1 MKRPKQK
8 YLFCNN
14 LIDLKTN
21 ICNYKLFS
29 MKKIAPI
36 LLALV
41 FVFIYF
47 YVSLPVLNY
56 GFSGL
61 TFLLFVLGFLLFFS
75 FSKFTISSDGKSY
88 KPVQVFWK
96 IPTILIGIA
105 VLYGFV
111 LPFFTSHP
119 IFRNQDYRNLIG
131 KVADGQKLTNH
142 IEPISIDQIRVVD
155 ENLAHLLGEK
165 ILGSQP
171 ALGSQAQ
178 LGEFFIQKV
187 KDKLYW
193 IAPLEHSGFFK
204 WMNNKEGTTGYV
216 MVSATNERDVK
227 LVQEVNGK
235 PIKLKYQR
243 EAYFGSNLHRYL
255 YFNGYNTIGL
265 TDFSFEI
272 DEDGVPYWVVTKYK
286 KTIGF
291 SGNDATGVVVVNAQ
305 NGEIKEYNIKNTP
318 LWVDRI
324 QPISFIKDQ
333 LNDWGEYV
341 KGYWNF
347 SNENKLQITE
357 DLTLV
362 FGKNNRSYWY
372 TGITSVGKDESA
384 VGFVLVDTKTKETI
398 FYKQSGATEYA
409 AQSSAQGKVQEKG
422 FVASLPIPY
431 NINNIPTYVMTL
443 KDNGGLVKMFA
454 MVSIADY
461 TIVGTGNTMREAL
474 TAYKT
479 TLNTSGNKINLD
491 VKSEKKMVEAIILRI
506 QNDVKNG
513 NSFYYFTV
521 KDNTKIFVGSSQIS
535 NQLPLTTIG
544 DTVKFSYD
552 ADSEEVI
559 DVSTFENVSLK

>member
-1 MKRPKQK
+1 
-8 YLFCNN
+8 
-14 LIDLKTN
+14 
-21 ICNYKLFS
+21 
-29 MKKIAPI
+29 MKKILPI
-36 LLALV
+36 IVVLLVTL
-41 FVFIYF
+41 FFF
-47 YVSLPVLNY
+47 YVSLPVISY
-56 GFSGL
+56 GFSGI
-61 TFLLFVLGFLLFFS
+61 TVLFIIIAALLFFT

-96 IPTILIGIA
+96 IPAILIGIA
-105 VLYGFV
+105 ILYAFV

-119 IFRNQDYRNLIG
+119 VFRNEEYRNLIG
-131 KVADGQKLTNH
+131 KVTNGDKLTNH
-142 IEPISIDQIRVVD
+142 IAPISMNEIRVVD
-155 ENLAHLLGEK
+155 ESLAYLLGEK

-187 KDKLYW
+187 NGKLYW

-204 WMNNKEGTTGYV
+204 WLNNKKGTTGYV

-235 PIKLKYQR
+235 PIFLKYQQ
-243 EAYFGSNLHRYL
+243 EAYFQSNLHRYL
-255 YFNGYNTIGL
+255 YFNGYNTVGL

-272 DEDGVPYWVVTKYK
+272 DDAGMPYWVVTKYK
-286 KTIGF
+286 KKVGF
-291 SGNDATGVVVVNAQ
+291 SGNDATGVIVVNAQ
-305 NGEIKEYNIKNTP
+305 NGDIKEFNIKNTP
-318 LWVDRI
+318 VWVDRI

-362 FGKNNRSYWY
+362 YGKDNKSYWY

-384 VGFVLVDTKTKETI
+384 VGFVLVDTRTKQTT
-398 FYKQSGATEYA
+398 FYKQSGATEIA

-443 KDNGGLVKMFA
+443 KDNGGLVKMYA
-454 MVSIADY
+454 MVSISDY

-479 TLNTSGNKINLD
+479 AFNSSGNKINVD
-491 VKSEKKMVEAIILRI
+491 SKSAKKVVESTIVRI

-521 KDNTKIFVGSSQIS
+521 KDYPNIFVGSSQIS
-535 NQLPLTTIG
+535 NQLPLTAVG
-544 DTVKFSYD
+544 DRVKISFD
-552 ADSEEVI
+552 LDTEEII
-559 DVSTFENVSLK
+559 DVSQFENLSLKK

>member
-1 MKRPKQK
+1 
-8 YLFCNN
+8 
-14 LIDLKTN
+14 
-21 ICNYKLFS
+21 
-29 MKKIAPI
+29 MKKILPI
-36 LLALV
+36 V
-41 FVFIYF
+41 FVLLITVFYF
-47 YVSLPVLNY
+47 YVTLPVLSY
-56 GFSGL
+56 GFAGI
-61 TFLLFVLGFLLFFS
+61 TILLLIIAALLFFS

-88 KPVQVFWK
+88 KPVAVFWK
-96 IPTILIGIA
+96 LPALLIGVAI
-105 VLYGFV
+105 LYAFV

-119 IFRNQDYRNLIG
+119 IFRNQDYRALIG
-131 KVADGQKLTNH
+131 KVKDGDKLTKQ
-142 IEPISIDQIRVVD
+142 IAPISMNEIRVVD
-155 ENLAHLLGEK
+155 ESLAYLLGEK

-171 ALGSQAQ
+171 ALGSQAH

-187 KDKLYW
+187 NGKLYW

-204 WMNNKEGTTGYV
+204 WLNNKKGTTGYV

-235 PIKLKYQR
+235 PIFLKYQR

-255 YFNGYNTIGL
+255 YFNGFNTVGL

-272 DEDGVPYWVVTKYK
+272 DDAGTPYWVVTKYK
-286 KTIGF
+286 KQVGF

-318 LWVDRI
+318 NWVDRI
-324 QPISFIKDQ
+324 QPISFIKNQ

-362 FGKNNRSYWY
+362 YGEDNKSYWY

-384 VGFVLVDTKTKETI
+384 VGFVLVDTRTKETT

-422 FVASLPIPY
+422 FSASLPIPY

-443 KDNGGLVKMFA
+443 KDKGGLVKMYA

-479 TLNTSGNKINLD
+479 AFNSSGNKINTD
-491 VKSEKKMVEAIILRI
+491 GKSAKKVIESVVVRI

-521 KDNTKIFVGSSQIS
+521 KDYPNIFVGSSQIS
-535 NQLPLTTIG
+535 NQLPITAVG
-544 DTVKFSYD
+544 DNVKISFD
-552 ADSEEVI
+552 LDNEEII
-559 DVSTFENVSLK
+559 DVSTFENVSLKK

>member
-1 MKRPKQK
+1 
-8 YLFCNN
+8 
-14 LIDLKTN
+14 
-21 ICNYKLFS
+21 
-29 MKKIAPI
+29 MKKILPI
-36 LLALV
+36 IVVLLVTL
-41 FVFIYF
+41 FFF
-47 YVSLPVLNY
+47 YVSLPVISY
-56 GFSGL
+56 GFSGI
-61 TFLLFVLGFLLFFS
+61 TVLFIIIAALLFFT

-96 IPTILIGIA
+96 IPAILIGIA
-105 VLYGFV
+105 ILYSFV

-119 IFRNQDYRNLIG
+119 VFRNEEYRNLIG
-131 KVADGQKLTNH
+131 KVTNGDKLTNH
-142 IEPISIDQIRVVD
+142 IAPISMNEIRVVD
-155 ENLAHLLGEK
+155 ESLAYLLGEK

-187 KDKLYW
+187 NGKLYW

-204 WMNNKEGTTGYV
+204 WLNNKKGTTGYV

-235 PIKLKYQR
+235 PIFLKYQQ
-243 EAYFGSNLHRYL
+243 EAYFQSNLHRYL
-255 YFNGYNTIGL
+255 YFNGYNTVGL

-272 DEDGVPYWVVTKYK
+272 DDLGVPYWVVTKYK
-286 KTIGF
+286 KQVGF

-305 NGEIKEYNIKNTP
+305 NGDIKEYGILNTP
-318 LWVDRI
+318 AWVDRI

-362 FGKNNRSYWY
+362 YGKDNKSYWY

-384 VGFVLVDTKTKETI
+384 VGFVLVDTRTKQTT
-398 FYKQSGATEYA
+398 FYKQSGATEIA

-443 KDNGGLVKMFA
+443 KDNGGLVKMYA
-454 MVSIADY
+454 MVSISDY

-479 TLNTSGNKINLD
+479 AFNSSGNKINVD
-491 VKSEKKMVEAIILRI
+491 SKSAKKIVESTIVRI

-521 KDNTKIFVGSSQIS
+521 IDFPNIFVGSSQIS
-535 NQLPLTTIG
+535 NQLPLTAVG
-544 DTVKFSYD
+544 DKVKISFD
-552 ADSEEVI
+552 LDTEEII
-559 DVSTFENVSLK
+559 DVSQFENLSFIK

>member
-1 MKRPKQK
+1 
-8 YLFCNN
+8 
-14 LIDLKTN
+14 
-21 ICNYKLFS
+21 
-29 MKKIAPI
+29 MKKILPI
-36 LLALV
+36 VLVLLVTL
-41 FVFIYF
+41 FFF
-47 YVSLPVLNY
+47 YVTLPVISY
-56 GFSGL
+56 GFSGI
-61 TFLLFVLGFLLFFS
+61 TVLFIIIAALLFFT

-96 IPTILIGIA
+96 IPALLIGIA
-105 VLYGFV
+105 IIYSFV

-119 IFRNQDYRNLIG
+119 VFRNEEYRNLIG
-131 KVADGQKLTNH
+131 KVENGDKLTNQ
-142 IEPISIDQIRVVD
+142 IAPISMNEIRVVD
-155 ENLAHLLGEK
+155 ESLAYLLGEK

-171 ALGSQAQ
+171 ALGSQAH

-187 KDKLYW
+187 NGKLYW

-204 WMNNKEGTTGYV
+204 WLNNKKGTTGYV

-235 PIKLKYQR
+235 PIFLKYQQ
-243 EAYFGSNLHRYL
+243 EAYFQSNLHRYL
-255 YFNGYNTIGL
+255 YFNGYNTVGL

-272 DEDGVPYWVVTKYK
+272 DDAGMPFWVVTKYK
-286 KTIGF
+286 KQVGF

-305 NGEIKEYNIKNTP
+305 NGDIKEYGIKNTP
-318 LWVDRI
+318 AWVDRI

-362 FGKNNRSYWY
+362 YGKDNKSYWY

-384 VGFVLVDTKTKETI
+384 VGFVLVDTRTKQTT
-398 FYKQSGATEYA
+398 FYKQSGATEIA

-443 KDNGGLVKMFA
+443 KDNGGLVKMYA
-454 MVSIADY
+454 MVSISDY

-479 TLNTSGNKINLD
+479 AFNSSGNKINLD
-491 VKSEKKMVEAIILRI
+491 SKSAKKVVESTIIRI

-521 KDNTKIFVGSSQIS
+521 KDYPNIFVGSSQIS
-535 NQLPLTTIG
+535 NQLPLTVVG
-544 DTVKFSYD
+544 DKVKISFD
-552 ADSEEVI
+552 LDTEEII
-559 DVSTFENVSLK
+559 DVSQFENLNLKK

>member
-1 MKRPKQK
+1 
-8 YLFCNN
+8 
-14 LIDLKTN
+14 
-21 ICNYKLFS
+21 
-29 MKKIAPI
+29 MKKLLPI
-36 LLALV
+36 FLIVTITLG
-41 FVFIYF
+41 YF
-47 YVSLPVLNY
+47 YLTLPVLSY
-56 GFSGL
+56 GFSGI
-61 TFLLFVLGFLLFFS
+61 TFLLIIIAAILFFS
-75 FSKFTISSDGKSY
+75 FSSFKISSDGKSY
-88 KPVQVFWK
+88 KAVSVFWK
-96 IPTILIGIA
+96 IP
-105 VLYGFV
+105 VLLVVAAIFYALV

-131 KVADGQKLTNH
+131 KVANGDKLTQH
-142 IEPISIDQIRVVD
+142 IAPISMQEIRVVD
-155 ENLAHLLGEK
+155 EDLAYLLGEK

-187 KDKLYW
+187 NGKLYW
-193 IAPLEHSGFFK
+193 IAPLVHSGFLK
-204 WMNNKEGTTGYV
+204 WLNNSEGTTGYV

-235 PIKLKYQR
+235 PIRLKYQDQ
-243 EAYFGSNLHRYL
+243 AYFQSDTRRYL

-265 TDFSFEI
+265 ADFTFEI
-272 DEDGVPYWVVTKYK
+272 DDKGNPFWVATKYK
-286 KTIGF
+286 KEIGF
-291 SGNDATGVVVVNAQ
+291 SGNNATGVVVLDAQ
-305 NGEIKEYNIKNTP
+305 TGDITEYNIKNTP
-318 LWVDRI
+318 IWVDRI
-324 QPISFIKDQ
+324 QPISFIKNQ

-362 FGKNNRSYWY
+362 YGKDNKSYWY

-384 VGFVLVDTKTKETI
+384 VGFVLVDTRTKETT

-422 FVASLPIPY
+422 FTASLPIPY

-443 KDNGGLVKMFA
+443 KDNGGLVKMYA

-479 TLNTSGNKINLD
+479 ALNSSGNKLNID
-491 VKSEKKMVEAIILRI
+491 SKSAKKVIESIVERI
-506 QNDVKNG
+506 QTDVKNG

-521 KDNTKIFVGSSQIS
+521 KDYPNIFVGSSQIS
-535 NQLPLTTIG
+535 NQLPITEVG
-544 DTVKFSYD
+544 DKIKISFD
-552 ADSEEVI
+552 IDNEEII
-559 DVSTFENVSLK
+559 DVSTFENLNLKK

>member
-1 MKRPKQK
+1 
-8 YLFCNN
+8 
-14 LIDLKTN
+14 
-21 ICNYKLFS
+21 
-29 MKKIAPI
+29 MKKILPI
-36 LLALV
+36 IIVLLVTLL
-41 FVFIYF
+41 FF
-47 YVSLPVLNY
+47 YVSLPVISY
-56 GFSGL
+56 GFSGI
-61 TFLLFVLGFLLFFS
+61 TVLFIIIAALLFFT

-96 IPTILIGIA
+96 IPAILIGIA
-105 VLYGFV
+105 ILYAFV

-119 IFRNQDYRNLIG
+119 VFRNEEYRNLIG
-131 KVADGQKLTNH
+131 KVTNGDKLTNH
-142 IEPISIDQIRVVD
+142 IAPISMNEIRVVD
-155 ENLAHLLGEK
+155 ESLAYLLGEK

-187 KDKLYW
+187 NGKLYW

-204 WMNNKEGTTGYV
+204 WLNNKKGTTGYV

-235 PIKLKYQR
+235 PIFLKYQQ
-243 EAYFGSNLHRYL
+243 EAYFQSNLHRYL

-272 DEDGVPYWVVTKYK
+272 DDAGMPYWVVTKYK
-286 KTIGF
+286 KQVGF
-291 SGNDATGVVVVNAQ
+291 SGNDATGIVVVNAQ
-305 NGEIKEYNIKNTP
+305 NGDIKEYDIKNTP
-318 LWVDRI
+318 AWVDRI

-362 FGKNNRSYWY
+362 YGQDNKSYWY

-384 VGFVLVDTKTKETI
+384 VGFVLVDTRTKQTT
-398 FYKQSGATEYA
+398 FYKQSGATEIA

-443 KDNGGLVKMFA
+443 KDNGGLVKMYA
-454 MVSIADY
+454 MVSISDY

-479 TLNTSGNKINLD
+479 AFNSSGNKINVD
-491 VKSEKKMVEAIILRI
+491 SKSAKKVVESTIVRI

-521 KDNTKIFVGSSQIS
+521 KDYPNIFVGSSQIS
-535 NQLPLTTIG
+535 NQLPLTSVG
-544 DTVKFSYD
+544 DRVKISFD
-552 ADSEEVI
+552 LDTEEII
-559 DVSTFENVSLK
+559 DVSQFENLSLKK

>member
-1 MKRPKQK
+1 VLLVT
-8 YLFCNN
+8 LF
-14 LIDLKTN
+14 
-21 ICNYKLFS
+21 F
-29 MKKIAPI
+29 
-36 LLALV
+36 
-41 FVFIYF
+41 F
-47 YVSLPVLNY
+47 YVTLPVISY
-56 GFSGL
+56 GFSGI
-61 TFLLFVLGFLLFFS
+61 TVLFIIIAALLFFT

-96 IPTILIGIA
+96 IPALLIGIA
-105 VLYGFV
+105 IIYSFV

-119 IFRNQDYRNLIG
+119 VFRNEEYRNLIG
-131 KVADGQKLTNH
+131 KVENGDKLTNH
-142 IEPISIDQIRVVD
+142 IAPISMNEIRVVD
-155 ENLAHLLGEK
+155 ESLAYLLGEK

-171 ALGSQAQ
+171 ALGSQAH

-187 KDKLYW
+187 NGKLYW

-204 WMNNKEGTTGYV
+204 WLNNKKGTTGYV

-235 PIKLKYQR
+235 PIFLKYQQ
-243 EAYFGSNLHRYL
+243 EAYFQSNLHRYL
-255 YFNGYNTIGL
+255 YFNGYNTVGL

-272 DEDGVPYWVVTKYK
+272 DDAGMPFWVVTKYK
-286 KTIGF
+286 KQVGF

-305 NGEIKEYNIKNTP
+305 NGDIKEYGIKNTP
-318 LWVDRI
+318 AWVDRI

-362 FGKNNRSYWY
+362 YGKDNKSYWY

-384 VGFVLVDTKTKETI
+384 VGFVLVDTRTKQTT
-398 FYKQSGATEYA
+398 FYKQSGATEIA

-443 KDNGGLVKMFA
+443 KDNGGLVKMYA
-454 MVSIADY
+454 MVSISDY

-479 TLNTSGNKINLD
+479 AFNSSGNKINLD
-491 VKSEKKMVEAIILRI
+491 SKSAKKVVESTIIRI

-521 KDNTKIFVGSSQIS
+521 KDYPNIFVGSSQIS
-535 NQLPLTTIG
+535 NQLPLTVVG
-544 DTVKFSYD
+544 DKVKISFD
-552 ADSEEVI
+552 LDTEEII
-559 DVSTFENVSLK
+559 DVSQFENLNLKK

>member
-1 MKRPKQK
+1 
-8 YLFCNN
+8 
-14 LIDLKTN
+14 
-21 ICNYKLFS
+21 
-29 MKKIAPI
+29 MKKLLPI
-36 LLALV
+36 LLVILITV
-41 FVFIYF
+41 FFF
-47 YVSLPVLNY
+47 YVSLPVLSY
-56 GFSGL
+56 GFSGI
-61 TFLLFVLGFLLFFS
+61 TVLLIIIAALLFFS

-88 KPVQVFWK
+88 KPVTVFWK
-96 IPTILIGIA
+96 VPALLIGIA
-105 VLYGFV
+105 ILYAFV

-131 KVADGQKLTNH
+131 NVKDGDKLTKQ
-142 IEPISIDQIRVVD
+142 IAPISMNEIRVVD
-155 ENLAHLLGEK
+155 ESLAYLLGEK

-171 ALGSQAQ
+171 ALGSQAH

-187 KDKLYW
+187 NGKLYW
-193 IAPLEHSGFFK
+193 IAPLVHSGFFK
-204 WMNNKEGTTGYV
+204 WLNNKEGTTGYV

-235 PIKLKYQR
+235 PIRLKYQD
-243 EAYFGSNLHRYL
+243 EAYFQSDMRRYL
-255 YFNGYNTIGL
+255 YFNGYSTVGL
-265 TDFSFEI
+265 ADFIFEI
-272 DEDGVPYWVVTKYK
+272 DEKGTPFWVATKYK
-286 KTIGF
+286 KEIGF
-291 SGNDATGVVVVNAQ
+291 SGNNATGVVVLDAQ
-305 NGEIKEYNIKNTP
+305 TGAITEYDIKNTP
-318 LWVDRI
+318 TWVDRI

-362 FGKNNRSYWY
+362 YGKDNKSYWY

-384 VGFVLVDTKTKETI
+384 VGFVLVDTRTKETT

-422 FVASLPIPY
+422 FIASLPIPY

-443 KDNGGLVKMFA
+443 KDNGGLVKMYA
-454 MVSIADY
+454 MVSISDY

-479 TLNTSGNKINLD
+479 AFNSSGNKINAD
-491 VKSEKKMVEAIILRI
+491 SKSAKKVIESTVVRI

-521 KDNTKIFVGSSQIS
+521 KDYPSIFVGSSQIS
-535 NQLPLTTIG
+535 NQLPITAVG
-544 DTVKFSYD
+544 DNVKISFD
-552 ADSEEVI
+552 LDNEEII
-559 DVSTFENVSLK
+559 DVSTFENVSLKK

>member
-1 MKRPKQK
+1 
-8 YLFCNN
+8 
-14 LIDLKTN
+14 
-21 ICNYKLFS
+21 
-29 MKKIAPI
+29 MKKLLPI
-36 LLALV
+36 LLVILV
-41 FVFIYF
+41 TVFFF
-47 YVSLPVLNY
+47 YVSLPVISY
-56 GFSGL
+56 GFSGI
-61 TFLLFVLGFLLFFS
+61 TVLLLIIAALLFFS

-88 KPVQVFWK
+88 KPVAVFWK
-96 IPTILIGIA
+96 LPALLIGIA
-105 VLYGFV
+105 VLYAFV

-131 KVADGQKLTNH
+131 KVANGDKLTNH
-142 IEPISIDQIRVVD
+142 IAPISMQEIRVVD
-155 ENLAHLLGEK
+155 EDLAYLLGEK

-187 KDKLYW
+187 NGKLYW
-193 IAPLEHSGFFK
+193 IAPLVHSGFLK
-204 WMNNKEGTTGYV
+204 WLNNSEGTTGYV

-235 PIKLKYQR
+235 PIRLKYQDQ
-243 EAYFGSNLHRYL
+243 AYFQSDTRRYL

-265 TDFSFEI
+265 ADFTFEI
-272 DEDGVPYWVVTKYK
+272 DDKGNPFWVATKYK
-286 KTIGF
+286 KEIGF
-291 SGNDATGVVVVNAQ
+291 SGNNATGVVVLDAQ
-305 NGEIKEYNIKNTP
+305 TGDITEYNIKNTP
-318 LWVDRI
+318 IWVDRI
-324 QPISFIKDQ
+324 QPISFIKNQ

-362 FGKNNRSYWY
+362 YGKDNKSYWY

-384 VGFVLVDTKTKETI
+384 VGFVLVDTRTKETT

-422 FVASLPIPY
+422 FTASLPIPY

-443 KDNGGLVKMFA
+443 KDNGGLVKMYA
-454 MVSIADY
+454 MVSISDY

-479 TLNTSGNKINLD
+479 AFNSSGSKINVD
-491 VKSEKKMVEAIILRI
+491 SKSAKKVIESVVVRI

-521 KDNTKIFVGSSQIS
+521 KDYPSIFVGSSQIS
-535 NQLPLTTIG
+535 NQLPITEVG
-544 DTVKFSYD
+544 DKIKISFD
-552 ADSEEVI
+552 IDNEEII
-559 DVSTFENVSLK
+559 DVSTFENLNLKK